1 MRTWGGKNDVFASL
15 IKELQGR
22 NSCDKIMNMDEL
34 KKIIAKNLVT
44 YRKQAHFTQAEL
56 AEKVG
61 YSDKNVSKWERAEGV
76 PDVLVLHQLAE
87 LYGVTV
93 NDFFID
99 HTLVQPQVVD
109 ESAQETE
116 AEPVK
121 VKNKRPTAVKWVI
134 VVLSVLLAVSVG
146 LIILLLLS

>member
-1 MRTWGGKNDVFASL
+1 M
-15 IKELQGR
+15 E
-22 NSCDKIMNMDEL
+22 EL

-44 YRKQAHFTQAEL
+44 YRKQAHLTQAEL

-93 NDFFID
+93 NDFFVD
-99 HTLVQPQVVD
+99 HTIVPSQVVD
-109 ESAQETE
+109 EPSPELETQPQKHKSKCYN
-116 AEPVK
+116 ACK
-121 VKNKRPTAVKWVI
+121 AVI
-134 VVLSVLLAVSVG
+134 AILSVLLAVAVG
-146 LIILLLLS
+146 IITWLLIR

>member
-1 MRTWGGKNDVFASL
+1 M
-15 IKELQGR
+15 E
-22 NSCDKIMNMDEL
+22 EL

-44 YRKQAHFTQAEL
+44 YRKQAHLTQAEL

-93 NDFFID
+93 NDFFVD
-99 HTLVQPQVVD
+99 HTVEQSSQVVD
-109 ESAQETE
+109 EPAPELETQSPKHKSKCYN
-116 AEPVK
+116 ACK
-121 VKNKRPTAVKWVI
+121 AVI
-134 VVLSVLLAVSVG
+134 AVLSVLLAVAVG
-146 LIILLLLS
+146 VIIWLLIR

>member
-1 MRTWGGKNDVFASL
+1 
-15 IKELQGR
+15 
-22 NSCDKIMNMDEL
+22 MDEL

-44 YRKQAHFTQAEL
+44 LRKQAHLTQAEL

-93 NDFFID
+93 NYFFVD
-99 HTLVQPQVVD
+99 HTATEQEEVYDEPAPELETQPQKHK
-109 ESAQETE
+109 SKCYNAC
-116 AEPVK
+116 K
-121 VKNKRPTAVKWVI
+121 AVI
-134 VVLSVLLAVSVG
+134 AILSVLLAVAVG
-146 LIILLLLS
+146 VVIRLLVR